1 MRFQAYAE
9 SCQSAVRAPR
19 GGSLLCMIAQH
30 FRLDLN
36 CGSNLTQQALF
47 DLQLDNFI
55 VRDLEKFV
63 ERIEYVL
70 NAIPQ
75 SHQPSETTKFT
86 WLYSRVNKFRLLQR
100 HIDRIRR
107 DSRETSHCRSWESL
121 MKEIK
126 DVLIEVRED
135 TNEPSIRASL
145 QIIPKAKSDPKAAV
159 AHDAENDPK
168 STKGLPAKV
177 KPKPAPKPKAAA
189 LTEQAEKGGK
199 GETQPKAGP
208 KGQGK
213 GKGEGGKKGDSQPK
227 PKGDK
232 VTASCLLWPKGT
244 CNRGDQCPFLHDPKA
259 QPAAKPKAAA
269 PANAEATVAALAAAG
284 GVSRGSA
291 FRSCEVQCES
301 SNWTI
306 LKSSIRA
313 IVRSFFAIMSIISNC
328 VLPQGFAE
336 NATLQGGNAS
346 LSQHRGALAIL
357 YHDDHALIAQS
368 KASRHVTLEWIADS
382 GAGRDLASSRAFV
395 EQGVSQ
401 STIQRCTQSMSP
413 IKFETGNSSY
423 TADTCVA
430 LDGSTFGNANFSVML
445 DCPIFRSLGQIVAA
459 GKPVV
464 WLAGELPF
472 FCQDVDGLQ
481 LTVDSTKIHAA
492 SKVEDD
498 VPIFQARSIQH

>member
-1 MRFQAYAE
+1 MRFQTYAE

-19 GGSLLCMIAQH
+19 GRSLLCMIAQH

-36 CGSNLTQQALF
+36 RGSNLTQQALL

-86 WLYSRVNKFRLLQR
+86 WLYSRVKKFRLLQR

-107 DSRETSHCRSWESL
+107 DSRETSHCRSWDWL

-168 STKGLPAKV
+168 GTNGLPNPSAKV

-208 KGQGK
+208 KGKGK

-227 PKGDK
+227 ADPK
-232 VTASCLLWPKGT
+232 VTKLPHHVCFGRKAHATGGINARFFMIQKPSQQRSQRRLHQQMLRQQLQLLLQQVECL
-244 CNRGDQCPFLHDPKA
+244 
-259 QPAAKPKAAA
+259 
-269 PANAEATVAALAAAG
+269 EA
-284 GVSRGSA
+284 
-291 FRSCEVQCES
+291 
-301 SNWTI
+301 
-306 LKSSIRA
+306 
-313 IVRSFFAIMSIISNC
+313 
-328 VLPQGFAE
+328 
-336 NATLQGGNAS
+336 
-346 LSQHRGALAIL
+346 
-357 YHDDHALIAQS
+357 
-368 KASRHVTLEWIADS
+368 
-382 GAGRDLASSRAFV
+382 
-395 EQGVSQ
+395 
-401 STIQRCTQSMSP
+401 
-413 IKFETGNSSY
+413 
-423 TADTCVA
+423 
-430 LDGSTFGNANFSVML
+430 
-445 DCPIFRSLGQIVAA
+445 
-459 GKPVV
+459 
-464 WLAGELPF
+464 LPF
-472 FCQDVDGLQ
+472 VHVKFNVSHPTGP
-481 LTVDSTKIHAA
+481 S
-492 SKVEDD
+492 
-498 VPIFQARSIQH
+498 